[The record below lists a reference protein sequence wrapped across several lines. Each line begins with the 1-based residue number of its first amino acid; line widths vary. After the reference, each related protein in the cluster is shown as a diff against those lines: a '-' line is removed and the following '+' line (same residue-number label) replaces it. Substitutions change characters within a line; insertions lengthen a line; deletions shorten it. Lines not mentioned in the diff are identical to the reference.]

1 MKNMN
6 LKYYPRANKLSNSER
21 MFISDFN
28 VINKNKIA
36 NQRLEA
42 FAVFTLLKMAMG
54 DNPES
59 GFFLKADEKQLR
71 LLASE
76 NLYGIDTKFLDRVL
90 ESCFNQCLFDRVLY
104 EKFNILTSPDIQD
117 EYFFS
122 DTVKRRALEDIENYK
137 DYVYEFIW
145 DKLKIAGGNDKIA
158 SKKTKNASNFKET
171 KQNKTQT
178 KTQTREM
185 QEPELDSF
193 GNSLSEFKSKFPS
206 KMCDAILD
214 IPSNVN
220 LELLAKNILESEFLM
235 KAANLNWSWCVKHYS
250 DIVKGNYKNF
260 SKSTSEKK
268 DKKFIKHDYS
278 DKNLNELFDDLD
290 KIEL

>member
-1 MKNMN
+1 MKDMS

-21 MFISDFN
+21 LFISDFN
-28 VINKNKIA
+28 IINKNKIA

-42 FAVFTLLKMAMG
+42 FAVFMLLKMAMG
-54 DNPES
+54 ENSES

-90 ESCFNQCLFDRVLY
+90 ESCFNQGLFDRVLY

-122 DTVKRRALEDIENYK
+122 DNVKRRALKDISNYK
-137 DYVYEFIW
+137 DYVYGFIW
-145 DKLKIAGGNDKIA
+145 DKLKIAGGSNKIA
-158 SKKTKNASNFKET
+158 SNKTKIASNFRET
-171 KQNKTQT
+171 KQNETQ
-178 KTQTREM
+178 TQTREI
-185 QEPELDSF
+185 QEPEHDSF

-206 KMCDAILD
+206 KMCDEILN

-260 SKSTSEKK
+260 SKSTSDSKK